1 MDQDLAGFIE
11 APEIKPKK
19 KTFNPSMP
27 PMTMPLKPL
36 NPLE

>member
-1 MDQDLAGFIE
+1 MDEDLAGFIE

-19 KTFNPSMP
+19 KTSNPSMP